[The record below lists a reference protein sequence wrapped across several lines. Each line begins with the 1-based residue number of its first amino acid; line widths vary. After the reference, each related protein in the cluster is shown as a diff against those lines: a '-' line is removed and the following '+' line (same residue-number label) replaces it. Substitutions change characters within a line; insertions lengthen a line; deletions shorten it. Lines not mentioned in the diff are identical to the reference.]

1 MAVPKKKT
9 SKSRTRTRHS
19 AYVQKQVNKITNKVN
34 LVTCSNCGVNK
45 LNHRV
50 CQACGFYAGKQII
63 DNSKKIDKI
72 TTIKA

>member
-19 AYVQKQVNKITNKVN
+19 AYVQKQVNKITKKVN
-34 LVTCSNCGVNK
+34 LVSCSNCGATK

>member
-1 MAVPKKKT
+1 MAVPKKNT

-19 AYVQKQVNKITNKVN
+19 AYVQKQVNKISNKVN
-34 LVTCSNCGVNK
+34 LFTCSNCGAYK

-50 CQACGFYAGKQII
+50 CKACGFYAGKQVI

>member
-19 AYVQKQVNKITNKVN
+19 AYVQKQVTKITKKVN
-34 LVTCSNCGVNK
+34 LVTCTNCGASK

-50 CQACGFYAGKQII
+50 CPACGFYGGKQIL
-63 DNSKKIDKI
+63 DNSKKIDAI

>member
-19 AYVQKQVNKITNKVN
+19 AYVQKQVNKISNKVN
-34 LVTCSNCGVNK
+34 VVECSNCGANK

-50 CQACGFYAGKQII
+50 CKSCGFYAGKQIL
-63 DNSKKIDKI
+63 DNSKKIDEI